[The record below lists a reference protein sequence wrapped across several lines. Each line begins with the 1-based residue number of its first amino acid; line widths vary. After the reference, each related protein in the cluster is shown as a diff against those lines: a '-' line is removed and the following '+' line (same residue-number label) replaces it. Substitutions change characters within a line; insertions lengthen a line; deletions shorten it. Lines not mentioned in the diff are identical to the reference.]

1 MATATA
7 TIRNV
12 RVSPKK
18 LGLLCGAIKG
28 KKIEDALWIIR
39 NSGKGSQ
46 EYFVHAITNAESIL
60 KSKGESASILY
71 IKNSSVD
78 KGTVMK
84 RFRPGAR
91 GYSNTYKHFLSHLHV
106 TVSTE
111 PIKSKKS
118 KTEKS
123 ASKIK
128 SSKADTKK
136 TNAKKIIKNNNKTNK
151 LAKKTKKD
159 QNGS

>member
-39 NSGKGSQ
+39 NSGKGSR

-60 KSKGESASILY
+60 KSKGESVSILY
-71 IKNSSVD
+71 IKNASVD

-106 TVSTE
+106 TVSTK
-111 PIKSKKS
+111 PKKSKK
-118 KTEKS
+118 
-123 ASKIK
+123 
-128 SSKADTKK
+128 DK
-136 TNAKKIIKNNNKTNK
+136 TNTSEISDKNKSIDSKKAVNKKVINKKNNVKMPV
-151 LAKKTKKD
+151 KKTKKD

>member
-1 MATATA
+1 MAIATA

-18 LGLLCGAIKG
+18 LGLLCSAIKG
-28 KKIEDALWIIR
+28 KKVEDALWIIR
-39 NSGKGSQ
+39 NSGKGSR

-60 KSKGESASILY
+60 KSKGESVSTLY
-71 IKNSSVD
+71 IENSSVD

-91 GYSNTYKHFLSHLHV
+91 GYSNTYKHFFSHLHV
-106 TVSTE
+106 TVSTK
-111 PIKSKKS
+111 PKKSKKDSAGKTKISDNKVDNKQSVS
-118 KTEKS
+118 KKVT
-123 ASKIK
+123 
-128 SSKADTKK
+128 
-136 TNAKKIIKNNNKTNK
+136 KNNNV
-151 LAKKTKKD
+151 KKPVKKAKKD